1 MTDRFAI
8 ISSFLTIAYLSLF
21 FTAVQ
26 AGQLPTDLLIVPG
39 ERVGP
44 ITAATSERMLETL
57 FGAEN
62 VEPADVQLG
71 EGFTAPGTVIYPDD
85 AARRIEVVWQDSART
100 VPKEVRLT
108 GDSSVW
114 RTPECISLGSTL
126 KEIERLNGV
135 PFPLYG
141 FAWDYGGTIRDCGGG
156 RLKMLGSVNPEDA
169 RVLGRLVVLSLE
181 PDIEARKRPEYEQ
194 VIGDRFFSSGHSA
207 MQALNPRVYQ
217 MIVLL
222 SQ

>member
-1 MTDRFAI
+1 MTNRFAI
-8 ISSFLTIAYLSLF
+8 ISTFLTIAYLSLY

-44 ITAATSERMLETL
+44 ITAATSDRMLETL

-62 VEPADVQLG
+62 VDPTDVQLG

-85 AARRIEVVWQDSART
+85 AARRIEVVWQDSTRT
-100 VPKEVRLT
+100 VPKVVQLT
-108 GDSSVW
+108 GDSSIW
-114 RTPECISLGSTL
+114 RTPEGISLGSTL

-135 PFPLYG
+135 PFPLLG
-141 FAWDYGGTIRDCGGG
+141 FAWDYGGTTMDCGGG
-156 RLKMLGSVNPEDA
+156 LLKMLGSFDPEDA
-169 RVLGRLVVLSLE
+169 SVRGRLVVLRLD
-181 PDIEARKRPEYEQ
+181 PDSEARKRPEYEQ
-194 VIGDRFFSSGHSA
+194 VLGDREFSSSHPA

-217 MIVLL
+217 MIVFLT
-222 SQ
+222 Q